1 MHRSQL
7 SAIQKAPTAGL
18 DPEIVQALP
27 TVTFAREKLREGC
40 CESFRECAVC
50 LGEYEE
56 GECIKTL
63 PSCGHRFHA
72 TCIDIWFCAH
82 TTCPICRFN
91 LKPPKPPGQQED
103 SQGPATDAGDAGGA
117 GERHATASDEVDASA
132 TVNESTADSVSIQV
146 ETIDDSQQQ
155 HEIVVVGTTTEMDDS
170 PRAFAPSPAAR
181 SVAVAATE
189 EADAFSAAAA
199 VATAETDAPCEPA
212 GIRGSSERAPA
223 PSHSPDTNFVISTTT
238 SDPASSA
245 HNVSAFPAASPPTK
259 RKISALLP
267 HDPAPGNCSAPIH
280 GSPAEQCAAAR
291 AEAACRS
298 GAQLEYLQF
307 FYCTFEGSPVLG
319 VALLLTWLAALI
331 FLLGNV
337 AADFFCPSLEELAEL
352 LRLPPAVAGVTL
364 LPLGNGAPD
373 VFASVVAFVGK
384 GHQSLVG
391 FNGVLGAACFVSTV
405 VAGSVCLVAAS
416 KAPRVQLHRS
426 SFTRDL
432 TFFLLAV
439 LALCMLV
446 WQRAVHLPHA
456 LLFFAIYPAY
466 CLVVALY
473 HCLPTPEARTPRF
486 QIHPFLRSV
495 SQATLPHWLWTHER
509 SLFHSRLHTHH
520 YLHPS
525 TYLSLPFIFSR
536 ENSDNSDAPPG
547 HVEAEDVTAG
557 SCSVVLPPRLL
568 SPPLSSSPSRAAPPV
583 LHSAASADF
592 AGADDADTAAVGCA
606 GDVAGATRGSG
617 NRMAA
622 SVTDD
627 LREPLWGYDEEME
640 DPELRPWTFAG
651 FCEYFIK
658 FPLTL
663 PLLCSIPV
671 HHKDEWS
678 KPFAVA
684 SSLLSPLLFTTFVL
698 GADSDHLVFILAA
711 SLGVFLACLTYYTT
725 EEESPPQ
732 SFLPA
737 LLWVTA
743 SFAMSVVWF
752 YALAN
757 ELVALLVSLGVI
769 LGISPPILAL
779 TVLAWGNSVGDLVAN
794 LSFAAS
800 GDQSRL
806 QIAWSGCFA
815 GPLFNT
821 LVGLGLSL
829 VLACWSRYPEPY
841 VVPVDHTLLS
851 TLGFLF
857 LVLLFVLVRL
867 GWLGER
873 AGDAVNGIGG
883 RGGIGRGD
891 RAGSRGIGV
900 TGGSTGGY
908 VRSGGF
914 GSSGSSGSSIGRG
927 SSGGYGNRGVVL
939 DKWTGVVLV
948 AAYCVFLSA
957 RLLTVLGVLP
967 PLPQWFTVLI
977 GAGGVRWSMKP
988 DPQETAHGKASGVWR
1003 RRLIHMGTWY
1013 DVASLLA
1020 HRKTESGEEQVLVRF
1035 FGFADE
1041 EDEWVSA
1048 RLSVRPRSLPCEGS
1062 ECVAVLPGDVVLCF
1076 QEASDQALYF
1086 DADVR
1091 DVQRRRHD
1099 VRGCRCR
1106 FWVRYR
1112 HDNTEEV
1119 VPLRKICRR
1128 PETEY
1133 RVKAA
1138 QQVAK
1143 ALPSKMPQSSPQ
1155 LYSRVPLTELSVAD
1169 LDTTELISVDLE
1181 SSTSQGT
1188 LSAQST
1194 VSEGYGSHAYGS
1206 EGSAAAERGREERLG
1221 ERHGNHHLELFESDR
1236 LVDAVGVKR
1245 MGTAFSPKS
1254 PNDSETESLQ
1264 VHRDHDNAPSQGKL
1278 GMLTGVYIPCVQ
1290 NILGIIF
1297 YIRLS

>member
-1 MHRSQL
+1 KENVVDGKGSRCSGGYAA
-7 SAIQKAPTAGL
+7 S
-18 DPEIVQALP
+18 
-27 TVTFAREKLREGC
+27 AREWR
-40 CESFRECAVC
+40 
-50 LGEYEE
+50 
-56 GECIKTL
+56 
-63 PSCGHRFHA
+63 P
-72 TCIDIWFCAH
+72 
-82 TTCPICRFN
+82 
-91 LKPPKPPGQQED
+91 
-103 SQGPATDAGDAGGA
+103 
-117 GERHATASDEVDASA
+117 
-132 TVNESTADSVSIQV
+132 
-146 ETIDDSQQQ
+146 
-155 HEIVVVGTTTEMDDS
+155 
-170 PRAFAPSPAAR
+170 
-181 SVAVAATE
+181 
-189 EADAFSAAAA
+189 
-199 VATAETDAPCEPA
+199 
-212 GIRGSSERAPA
+212 
-223 PSHSPDTNFVISTTT
+223 
-238 SDPASSA
+238 
-245 HNVSAFPAASPPTK
+245 
-259 RKISALLP
+259 
-267 HDPAPGNCSAPIH
+267 
-280 GSPAEQCAAAR
+280 
-291 AEAACRS
+291 
-298 GAQLEYLQF
+298 
-307 FYCTFEGSPVLG
+307 
-319 VALLLTWLAALI
+319 
-331 FLLGNV
+331 
-337 AADFFCPSLEELAEL
+337 
-352 LRLPPAVAGVTL
+352 
-364 LPLGNGAPD
+364 
-373 VFASVVAFVGK
+373 VVAFVGK

-426 SFTRDL
+426 SFIRDL
-432 TFFLLAV
+432 TFFLLSV
-439 LALCMLV
+439 LALCVLV

-466 CLVVALY
+466 CLAVALS
-473 HCLPTPEARTPRF
+473 HCLPTSEARTPRF
-486 QIHPFLRSV
+486 QIHPFIRSV
-495 SQATLPHWLWTHER
+495 SQATIPHWLWTHER

-525 TYLSLPFIFSR
+525 TYLPLPFIFSR
-536 ENSDNSDAPPG
+536 ENSANSDAPPG

-568 SPPLSSSPSRAAPPV
+568 SPPVSSSPSRTAPPV

-592 AGADDADTAAVGCA
+592 SGADDAYTAAAA
-606 GDVAGATRGSG
+606 GSAGAGAAGASTAAGGVTTAAAGAARSGG
-617 NRMAA
+617 NRLAP

-678 KPFAVA
+678 KPFALA

-698 GADSDHLVFILAA
+698 GADSDRLAFILAA
-711 SLGVFLACLTYYTT
+711 CLGVFLACLTYYTT

-841 VVPVDHTLLS
+841 VVPVDHTLLF

-867 GWLGER
+867 GWLGDRGEDPV
-873 AGDAVNGIGG
+873 GGIGG
-883 RGGIGRGD
+883 RGGIWGGD
-891 RAGSRGIGV
+891 GGGSRGIGV
-900 TGGSTGGY
+900 AGGGTNGY
-908 VRSGGF
+908 VRSGEF
-914 GSSGSSGSSIGRG
+914 GSSGSNDSSIGRG
-927 SSGGYGNRGVVL
+927 SSGRGGSRGVVL
-939 DKWTGVVLV
+939 DKRTGVVLV
-948 AAYCVFLSA
+948 AAYSSRERNESAEGMRYCTCLPLPLPLPVSPCLSPPACLPLPVSPCLFNILSPLSRLPFRPSPPRPSSSPCPSSPTPKQQVLVRFFGFAGEEESGYRLQVLVRFFGFADEEDEWVSA
-957 RLLTVLGVLP
+957 RLSVRPRSECVMPCCLPACLGTCYLSLTPCLLLNVSIPSPIILLP
-967 PLPQWFTVLI
+967 TPQPFFSPT
-977 GAGGVRWSMKP
+977 P
-988 DPQETAHGKASGVWR
+988 EQ
-1003 RRLIHMGTWY
+1003 
-1013 DVASLLA
+1013 
-1020 HRKTESGEEQVLVRF
+1020 QVLVRF

-1048 RLSVRPRSLPCEGS
+1048 RLSVRPRSLPCEGSECQVLVRFFGFADEEDEWVSARLSVRPRSIPCEGS

-1138 QQVAK
+1138 QQVTK
-1143 ALPSKMPQSSPQ
+1143 
-1155 LYSRVPLTELSVAD
+1155 
-1169 LDTTELISVDLE
+1169 
-1181 SSTSQGT
+1181 
-1188 LSAQST
+1188 
-1194 VSEGYGSHAYGS
+1194 
-1206 EGSAAAERGREERLG
+1206 
-1221 ERHGNHHLELFESDR
+1221 
-1236 LVDAVGVKR
+1236 AVGQGEGKKASVKQSK
-1245 MGTAFSPKS
+1245 G
-1254 PNDSETESLQ
+1254 N
-1264 VHRDHDNAPSQGKL
+1264 
-1278 GMLTGVYIPCVQ
+1278 
-1290 NILGIIF
+1290 
-1297 YIRLS
+1297 

>member
-1 MHRSQL
+1 MARRWSSTAVKLTLIITAIALLLWRSPEFPALASTSDATAVGPNRRLL
-7 SAIQKAPTAGL
+7 SSSPV
-18 DPEIVQALP
+18 EIE
-27 TVTFAREKLREGC
+27 T
-40 CESFRECAVC
+40 
-50 LGEYEE
+50 
-56 GECIKTL
+56 
-63 PSCGHRFHA
+63 HA
-72 TCIDIWFCAH
+72 TEIPQA
-82 TTCPICRFN
+82 
-91 LKPPKPPGQQED
+91 
-103 SQGPATDAGDAGGA
+103 
-117 GERHATASDEVDASA
+117 ER
-132 TVNESTADSVSIQV
+132 Q
-146 ETIDDSQQQ
+146 
-155 HEIVVVGTTTEMDDS
+155 
-170 PRAFAPSPAAR
+170 
-181 SVAVAATE
+181 
-189 EADAFSAAAA
+189 
-199 VATAETDAPCEPA
+199 
-212 GIRGSSERAPA
+212 SERLDVRRFERTPT
-223 PSHSPDTNFVISTTT
+223 SSLSPEANLVISTAA
-238 SDPASSA
+238 SVPAASPR
-245 HNVSAFPAASPPTK
+245 NISAFPAASPHPK
-259 RKISALLP
+259 RKIPALLP

-307 FYCTFEGSPVLG
+307 YYCTFEGSPVLG

-373 VFASVVAFVGK
+373 VFASPPFPFCSAALWAFPKPPLSLPPSIRSLCKPRFQRSSLSLLASFDLNRGTTPLFSPLPLLVLLSPFSHHLLQCACWRLWEKDIRAAVATLPAHPWPPPHIPIPSLSPFSPSLTISCSVVAFVGK

-426 SFTRDL
+426 SFIRDL

-439 LALCMLV
+439 LALCVLVWQRAVHLPHALLFFSVNPAYCHTACLLLSTTHMLLYSLPPPPNRLYALCVLV

-466 CLVVALY
+466 CLAVAIY
-473 HCLPTPEARTPRF
+473 HCMPAAEPRTPRF
-486 QIHPFLRSV
+486 QIHPFIRSGNDTPLA
-495 SQATLPHWLWTHER
+495 ATIPHWLWTHER

-525 TYLSLPFIFSR
+525 TYLPLPFIFSR
-536 ENSDNSDAPPG
+536 ENSANSNAPPG

-557 SCSVVLPPRLL
+557 SGSCPVVLPPRLL
-568 SPPLSSSPSRAAPPV
+568 SPPLSSPAAGVPAGG
-583 LHSAASADF
+583 AA
-592 AGADDADTAAVGCA
+592 
-606 GDVAGATRGSG
+606 RGTG

-622 SVTDD
+622 SVTDE

-698 GADSDHLVFILAA
+698 GVDSDRLEFILAA

-841 VVPVDHTLLS
+841 VVPVDPTLLF

-857 LVLLFVLVRL
+857 LVLLFVLIRL

-873 AGDAVNGIGG
+873 GGNSDGIGG
-883 RGGIGRGD
+883 RGGIGGGD
-891 RAGSRGIGV
+891 GAGSRVIG
-900 TGGSTGGY
+900 GGA
-908 VRSGGF
+908 
-914 GSSGSSGSSIGRG
+914 GREG
-927 SSGGYGNRGVVL
+927 RRGVVL
-939 DKWTGVVLV
+939 DKRTGVVLV
-948 AAYCVFLSA
+948 AAYL
-957 RLLTVLGVLP
+957 
-967 PLPQWFTVLI
+967 
-977 GAGGVRWSMKP
+977 
-988 DPQETAHGKASGVWR
+988 
-1003 RRLIHMGTWY
+1003 
-1013 DVASLLA
+1013 
-1020 HRKTESGEEQVLVRF
+1020 LVRF
-1035 FGFADE
+1035 FIVLADE
-1041 EDEWVSA
+1041 EDEWMSA
-1048 RLSVRPRSLPCEGS
+1048 RHPPLPSC
-1062 ECVAVLPGDVVLCF
+1062 LPGSNLSACYCLKPNLPMSLYTLFPNLSPSSPLPLLPFPPPPLHNRV
-1076 QEASDQALYF
+1076 ASARSFLWLAEKKRTSGSQPASHAPF
-1086 DADVR
+1086 
-1091 DVQRRRHD
+1091 
-1099 VRGCRCR
+1099 
-1106 FWVRYR
+1106 
-1112 HDNTEEV
+1112 
-1119 VPLRKICRR
+1119 VPFPL
-1128 PETEY
+1128 
-1133 RVKAA
+1133 
-1138 QQVAK
+1138 
-1143 ALPSKMPQSSPQ
+1143 LPSLLLHPRPSSK
-1155 LYSRVPLTELSVAD
+1155 YCSK
-1169 LDTTELISVDLE
+1169 
-1181 SSTSQGT
+1181 
-1188 LSAQST
+1188 
-1194 VSEGYGSHAYGS
+1194 Y
-1206 EGSAAAERGREERLG
+1206 
-1221 ERHGNHHLELFESDR
+1221 
-1236 LVDAVGVKR
+1236 
-1245 MGTAFSPKS
+1245 
-1254 PNDSETESLQ
+1254 
-1264 VHRDHDNAPSQGKL
+1264 
-1278 GMLTGVYIPCVQ
+1278 
-1290 NILGIIF
+1290 
-1297 YIRLS
+1297 